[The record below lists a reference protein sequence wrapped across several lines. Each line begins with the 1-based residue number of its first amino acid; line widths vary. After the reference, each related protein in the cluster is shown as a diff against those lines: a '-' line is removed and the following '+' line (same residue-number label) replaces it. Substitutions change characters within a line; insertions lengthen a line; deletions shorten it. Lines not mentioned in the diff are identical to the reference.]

1 MFDSRLDEREP
12 ESLGHRWEEVGVV
25 RVYTGDRVVFVLV
38 HDYDDGGILPWVFV
52 RK

>member
-12 ESLGHRWEEVGVV
+12 KSLGHRREEVGVV
-25 RVYTGDRVVFVLV
+25 CVYTCDRIVFVPV
-38 HDYDDGGILPWVFV
+38 YDYDDGGVLPWVFV